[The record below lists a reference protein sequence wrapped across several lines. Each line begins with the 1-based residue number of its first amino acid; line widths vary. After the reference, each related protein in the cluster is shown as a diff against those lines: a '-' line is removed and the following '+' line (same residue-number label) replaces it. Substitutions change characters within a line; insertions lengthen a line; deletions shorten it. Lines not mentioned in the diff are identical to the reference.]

1 VGTADPTVV
10 DAFIGADGS
19 RLATKAAS
27 SFGFLIPDLHGSVAA
42 AVSSDFALTT
52 DAFRYDA
59 WGDVVAKQR
68 SALPTPWRYQG
79 RMLVSGDSNSSGP
92 ADLYDAGAR
101 YYSPGL
107 GTFTQFDSVSGSAQ
121 NPVSMNRYLYAAA
134 NPATLVDPSGHCWG
148 ICIDINPVGF
158 VQSAVSTVA
167 TVATAVAAP
176 IVAPVVMAA
185 NVAVTLAS
193 DPHTLLAVASM
204 LPVVGTAAAAIDVGL
219 YLTEGD
225 YGNAALASLA
235 LVPGGAM
242 AKLGA
247 KALSTFEKGDKA
259 LSAISKVTSKVSGAL
274 DTLGSKVAGKLD
286 DAVKAV
292 GGKID
297 DGLDALKS
305 KLGRQAGDDLG
316 GAAAKTVDDAAGG
329 AGHGLKQVGDS
340 GISCPGMSFSP
351 DTTVATRAGPIPISN
366 LHVGDQVLAYD
377 PKTGETKAHT
387 VDAVMVNLDPVVEH
401 LDTSAGS
408 IETTPNH
415 PFFTADRSWVEAGSL
430 LPGERLRTDSGTDAV
445 VVGFTL
451 EATPSAMWDLTV
463 NTAHSFFV
471 GSGAVLVHNC
481 AMKDPMWAKPAADG
495 ASRYTP
501 LTNLRSGLASA
512 ASATGLALGS
522 MKGLPSWMKI
532 GLLWGG
538 VSVVGTVVF
547 GGSQG
552 YPGPG
557 EPRPTPP
564 PNPTRLPSHRPY
576 VEPWKPG
583 FWWR

>member
-1 VGTADPTVV
+1 
-10 DAFIGADGS
+10 
-19 RLATKAAS
+19 
-27 SFGFLIPDLHGSVAA
+27 
-42 AVSSDFALTT
+42 
-52 DAFRYDA
+52 
-59 WGDVVAKQR
+59 
-68 SALPTPWRYQG
+68 
-79 RMLVSGDSNSSGP
+79 
-92 ADLYDAGAR
+92 
-101 YYSPGL
+101 
-107 GTFTQFDSVSGSAQ
+107 
-121 NPVSMNRYLYAAA
+121 
-134 NPATLVDPSGHCWG
+134 
-148 ICIDINPVGF
+148 
-158 VQSAVSTVA
+158 
-167 TVATAVAAP
+167 
-176 IVAPVVMAA
+176 
-185 NVAVTLAS
+185 
-193 DPHTLLAVASM
+193 
-204 LPVVGTAAAAIDVGL
+204 
-219 YLTEGD
+219 
-225 YGNAALASLA
+225 
-235 LVPGGAM
+235 
-242 AKLGA
+242 
-247 KALSTFEKGDKA
+247 
-259 LSAISKVTSKVSGAL
+259 
-274 DTLGSKVAGKLD
+274 
-286 DAVKAV
+286 
-292 GGKID
+292 
-297 DGLDALKS
+297 
-305 KLGRQAGDDLG
+305 
-316 GAAAKTVDDAAGG
+316 
-329 AGHGLKQVGDS
+329 
-340 GISCPGMSFSP
+340 
-351 DTTVATRAGPIPISN
+351 
-366 LHVGDQVLAYD
+366 
-377 PKTGETKAHT
+377 
-387 VDAVMVNLDPVVEH
+387 MVNLDPVVEH